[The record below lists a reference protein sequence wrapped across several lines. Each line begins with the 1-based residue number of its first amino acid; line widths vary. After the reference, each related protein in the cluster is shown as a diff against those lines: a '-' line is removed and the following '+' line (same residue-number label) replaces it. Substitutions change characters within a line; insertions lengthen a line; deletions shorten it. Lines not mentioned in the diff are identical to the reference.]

1 MPTAVGHL
9 RYGPQSHTLQRRSGW
24 WLLIICE
31 SDWYEYYAPLA
42 QAELPPEW
50 VKAVDRTRAVGA
62 ADPEPRL
69 AILRPYLMEPAWKPH
84 ICCVRR
90 ERPKQHQDLWELG
103 IKIGDLMDDEVH
115 RIESAK
121 YLRQKAANLDAQIL
135 THTMPKRIR
144 RLEKE
149 RDDALRVA
157 VLRDADLPQIRKH
170 LRHARRNWLQMAAAC
185 GVSVAFEP
193 GAEIEFEFDESPRS
207 NGRHWWFDVRC
218 DALHAVRKAFGLRP
232 TVYPAPHL
240 TFAVREGLEDR
251 EPD

>member
-1 MPTAVGHL
+1 VPTATGHL
-9 RYGPQSHTLQRRSGW
+9 RYGPQSHTVKRRSGW

-50 VKAVDRTRAVGA
+50 VKAVDRRRATGS

-69 AILRPYLMEPAWKPH
+69 AVLRPYLLEPAWKPH

-90 ERPKQHQDLWELG
+90 ERPKRHVDLWELG

-121 YLRQKAANLDAQIL
+121 YLRAKAANLEEQLITNRKPTRAN
-135 THTMPKRIR
+135 
-144 RLEKE
+144 RLRKE
-149 RDDALRVA
+149 IDSALRTA
-157 VLRDADLPQIRKH
+157 EARDADLPRIRR
-170 LRHARRNWLQMAAAC
+170 LLGHARRNWLQMAAAK

-193 GAEIEFEFDESPRS
+193 GAEIEFEFNESPRS

-218 DALHAVRKAFGLRP
+218 GALHAVRKAFGLRP
-232 TVYPAPHL
+232 KVYPAPHL